1 MNEINIKIK
10 IENDNKE
17 KIYILKLNIKDDKL
31 KDSEYFFD
39 NINNFFSD
47 EINNFFTNE
56 EEKRFYLLYNSKN
69 EEYILNFDEILN
81 FINQNS
87 NYVLILKNCSNHV
100 KNIIDLIINE
110 NYKKNINE
118 NQEDENFLVLLK
130 KLKENYLLVP
140 TFIEEFIG
148 YEAIKYLIYLLL
160 NKKYENFIIE
170 LLDNLFTYE
179 SSYLYLNFNRDLIK
193 NLFELLMKNSDILYY
208 NLILKIFYYLIE
220 IIGEKE
226 EHISSLLMSYA
237 FEYKNNYNIHS
248 NACDKLCNLINHI
261 DVNIK
266 INTLKLIIELIKSS
280 ENTENFKQK
289 DKFFEEFYKS
299 NIIKILE
306 KNVTCNSK
314 DFQKLIKEFSIL
326 SGNIIKGS
334 EYELEITKKKLED
347 LKKEVEKIEKEKE
360 SNIIQEQYNDMI
372 IKELIKFRNLSE
384 NNKKFFL
391 PNNPKFHHT
400 KENDN
405 LLLNNENIDIKKE
418 INNYI
423 VSEKHQLI
431 TNINI
436 LREEEK
442 KCNNAQK
449 DLNAIKKSNNILIDE
464 INKLTDKRK
473 TDPEIIEK
481 FKYYENKSY
490 EANLEK
496 QNYEKKIEEIQD
508 TILTIQNYL
517 ASDNEKIKNNEN
529 IINEE
534 INILNNLKNEEIEIK
549 NEIKEVNEKINFLN
563 KDEEI
568 NNLLDIKKNMK
579 IK

>member
-1 MNEINIKIK
+1 M
-10 IENDNKE
+10 
-17 KIYILKLNIKDDKL
+17 
-31 KDSEYFFD
+31 
-39 NINNFFSD
+39 
-47 EINNFFTNE
+47 
-56 EEKRFYLLYNSKN
+56 
-69 EEYILNFDEILN
+69 
-81 FINQNS
+81 
-87 NYVLILKNCSNHV
+87 
-100 KNIIDLIINE
+100 
-110 NYKKNINE
+110 
-118 NQEDENFLVLLK
+118 
-130 KLKENYLLVP
+130 
-140 TFIEEFIG
+140 
-148 YEAIKYLIYLLL
+148 LL

-261 DVNIK
+261 DEKIK

-347 LKKEVEKIEKEKE
+347 LKKEVEKLEKENE

-405 LLLNNENIDIKKE
+405 LNLLLNNENIDIKKE

-423 VSEKHQLI
+423 VSEKHQLK

-549 NEIKEVNEKINFLN
+549 NEIKEVNEKISFLN

-568 NNLLDIKKNMK
+568 NNLLDIKKKYENK
-579 IK
+579 IKELENIEKENIQNYKKINDIFLNEKKELNTKISKLKNQIENIKNNKKTKNKFLNSKIYVVNSFNLFGKFINTKNNYHNINKISLEKKSNGIPLSNVPSNPNIPSISNMPPIPSYSKCSIYS